1 MAWDWLEE
9 RKRMARMAKNQVEP
23 AMASNSAIMPVGE
36 RYNVGASQPNDTGY
50 GEDGRL
56 QTDMPVAKFNTA
68 QGPRMVHEGE
78 QMRPAGNGDTQ
89 VVSQA
94 QLLEE
99 EKMKNTPGYKC
110 GGKMKG
116 YEQGGV
122 MPGPIAKPGMSV
134 NPIAKPGPNF
144 TGQAAKPEAITPLP
158 VQKAKPGPNFTGQA
172 VTPEAQKSIP
182 QLGVYN
188 TEPNTKPKLATGA
201 KDFTGQTVT
210 PDAIK
215 NVSGLKPDAAK
226 DSKGVSVATQPQKPQ
241 DDGTSPYEQQFQ
253 DAIGRIGQLD
263 SYNAERQ
270 KWLDQQGSTQATEE
284 LVQRQRSAQRGIGG
298 VEAQTLDLMQQR
310 MHGQESAGAY
320 ADTAIGAMALSEQAQ
335 MQKAQLALQGMS
347 FEQAKEQWTK
357 EFGLSEEQWNKQF
370 GLGKDQ
376 WEKQFGLGKQQWEQQ
391 FGLGKEQWQKQFD
404 FATEQYGDGIGGK
417 IADLVNQG
425 VSLEQL
431 QKQFPD
437 QNITAEQ
444 YKQMQD
450 WSPTGVNKDQWD
462 YSKKI
467 DSFNQL
473 TQMGGEENF
482 KQAAEMFND
491 MFGTD
496 IDFSN
501 ALTEENK
508 QKFNDSW
515 NNMSGSIAS
524 GMSFDEWK
532 KVAEADGTFDDLNMT
547 ESDIESMYNNMQ
559 MQSNPI
565 YQAMQQYDMM
575 LENGDISQEDYD
587 KIMDTLNF
595 GLTNPEGFDYS
606 TSYQVLDADGNE
618 VKNFQTPE
626 EAQAFMDENPDQGYG
641 INEKEDGW
649 ISYSGSQTGPDGTGD
664 DPDLGSIEGATSYL
678 EGLDVYSDTARIQ
691 QYLDEHGGKM
701 PEGFTAD
708 DWNEW
713 DQATGSYSRV
723 NEAMSGGGLANL
735 TRSDRDMIE
744 KAKEAQ
750 YRIAKG
756 EGTDED
762 KALMGKFHFEFQS
775 EMPEGWNF
783 ENPTDV
789 NHSYGNGGYGKHNSG
804 IYDGKTNTFQPEIKK
819 YFEENKGKMF
829 EYKGQFYR
837 IEDIETRELS
847 EPGSVPPQRGD
858 ALKVTNAN
866 GETEYLQ
873 FGFEFMGVPL

>member
-99 EKMKNTPGYKC
+99 EKMKNMPGYKC

-122 MPGPIAKPGMSV
+122 MPEPLAKPGMSV

-215 NVSGLKPDAAK
+215 NVSGLKLDASK
-226 DSKGVSVATQPQKPQ
+226 DATGLDIATQPQVSP
-241 DDGTSPYEQQFQ
+241 DDGVSPYEQQFQ

-626 EAQAFMDENPDQGYG
+626 KAQDFMDENPDQGYS

-664 DPDLGSIEGATSYL
+664 DPDGDGITQEEWDAMDETGKSDHFQETVPPEILEEWGSDAYNKWVNAGRPQSYDQLLEDLSNNVIDFTKTQQDQYKESGWGEPLTGLSASAMGKIEAGRERFLSGGEGLVSMGKTDWEAFRWDSFVTDDRFKSGNVVSIEGQNPM
-678 EGLDVYSDTARIQ
+678 VIVSDLTQMGPEANFIVAYDIVTGKKILVGRVPGGGIKV
-691 QYLDEHGGKM
+691 GGKVTDYYD
-701 PEGFTAD
+701 PD
-708 DWNEW
+708 
-713 DQATGSYSRV
+713 
-723 NEAMSGGGLANL
+723 
-735 TRSDRDMIE
+735 
-744 KAKEAQ
+744 
-750 YRIAKG
+750 
-756 EGTDED
+756 EGT
-762 KALMGKFHFEFQS
+762 
-775 EMPEGWNF
+775 
-783 ENPTDV
+783 
-789 NHSYGNGGYGKHNSG
+789 NS
-804 IYDGKTNTFQPEIKK
+804 
-819 YFEENKGKMF
+819 
-829 EYKGQFYR
+829 
-837 IEDIETRELS
+837 
-847 EPGSVPPQRGD
+847 
-858 ALKVTNAN
+858 
-866 GETEYLQ
+866 
-873 FGFEFMGVPL
+873 